1 MKLNHPF
8 LNRTGGWLLSQLLES
23 WMSTLSFRLACY
35 EDGVD
40 PAAANFRG
48 PAIYLLWH
56 EYIPFPFYMRP
67 RCRMALLVSQHGDA
81 ELLSQAARFRGFET
95 VRGSSTRGGAA
106 AIKQLLD
113 NGGETNLCITPDGPR
128 GPRRQLAPGAIFLA
142 SRLNIPVIPL
152 GFGYDRPW
160 RYRRAWDQFAI
171 PRPGSRARAV
181 TGPKI
186 FIPADLNRE
195 DLEYWRKYTENVL
208 NSVTGEAERWAEEG
222 TARRGQ
228 RPLFVKTAEKPNIA
242 IERPSSTLSKSEN
255 HSKLVIDPHQELKL
269 RHVG

>member
-1 MKLNHPF
+1 
-8 LNRTGGWLLSQLLES
+8 
-23 WMSTLSFRLACY
+23 
-35 EDGVD
+35 
-40 PAAANFRG
+40 
-48 PAIYLLWH
+48 
-56 EYIPFPFYMRP
+56 
-67 RCRMALLVSQHGDA
+67 MALLVSQHGDA
-81 ELLSQAARFRGFET
+81 ELLSQAARFRGFDT

-186 FIPADLNRE
+186 SIPADLNRE
-195 DLEYWRKYTENVL
+195 DLEFWRKHTENIL
-208 NSVTGEAERWAEEG
+208 NRVTEEAERWATEG
-222 TARRGQ
+222 TARKGQ
-228 RPLFVKTAEKPNIA
+228 RPLFVQVAGKPSRGLEN
-242 IERPSSTLSKSEN
+242 STSLQMESEN
-255 HSKLVIDPHQELKL
+255 HSKLVIDPVQELKL